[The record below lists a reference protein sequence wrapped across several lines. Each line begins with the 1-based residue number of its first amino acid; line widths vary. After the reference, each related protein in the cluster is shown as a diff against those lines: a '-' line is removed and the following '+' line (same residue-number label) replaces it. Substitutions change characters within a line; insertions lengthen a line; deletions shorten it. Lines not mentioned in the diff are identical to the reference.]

1 MSGDVE
7 PVEGGAVAPAAADA
21 GGVAAAAGDEHVM
34 TFEEG
39 VEEQLQAERSLWRTV
54 VIGTVIATPICIVI
68 WLTIVALAVGGNSD
82 VSWGLWL
89 AIGAIIG
96 IIAGAFFGGLFAF
109 VTNSHLL
116 DETDRHT
123 AAAKHEHMLGHH

>member
-1 MSGDVE
+1 VSGDVE
-7 PVEGGAVAPAAADA
+7 PDEGAAVPPAADA
-21 GGVAAAAGDEHVM
+21 VVAAGAEHVM

-54 VIGTVIATPICIVI
+54 VIGMVIATPICIAI
-68 WLTIVALAVGGNSD
+68 WLAIVALAVGGNSD

-89 AIGAIIG
+89 SIGAVIG
-96 IIAGAFFGGLFAF
+96 LIAGAFFGGLFAF
-109 VTNSHLL
+109 VTNSHVL
-116 DETDRHT
+116 DDTDRHA